1 MVKNLPV
8 NAGDMDWIGIGSGRS
23 FGKGN
28 GKPLSIL
35 AWEIHGQRS
44 LAGYSPWGHKRV
56 GHKLATKQQQYISLV
71 KEFLKICTY
80 IEVILFD
87 SLVQSFTNFLKVN
100 FKYINIY
107 IYCFV
112 IHKYHIQTVLKHV
125 LLNIV
130 WRFSI

>member
-1 MVKNLPV
+1 MQET
-8 NAGDMDWIGIGSGRS
+8 WIGLGLGQED
-23 FGKGN
+23 
-28 GKPLSIL
+28 PLEKEMASHSSIL